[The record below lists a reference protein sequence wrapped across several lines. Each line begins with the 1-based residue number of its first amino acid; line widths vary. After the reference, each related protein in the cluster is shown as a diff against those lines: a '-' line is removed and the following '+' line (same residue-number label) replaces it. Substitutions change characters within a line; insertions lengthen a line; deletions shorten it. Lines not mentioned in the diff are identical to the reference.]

1 MTTKLKLKNMFSVSA
16 DAKTSKGEKYGF
28 LTGILYLAPAKLS
41 GYQVCPMASIAQC
54 ETPCLNSAGRGAFN
68 SVQLARIAKTR
79 LFFENRAYFMQ
90 CIVFSIRALVRKAS
104 KLDLIPLV
112 RLNGTSDIRW
122 ETIPV
127 TVDGIEYRNIFEAF
141 PNVQFYDY
149 TKLANRKDIPGNYDL
164 TFSYSG
170 VSDYARYAQAAIN
183 AGMRLAVVF
192 RSIDVIPSKFL
203 NLPVVPG
210 DNSDIRH
217 LDPHGSIVALYA
229 KGKAKKDTSGFVID
243 STRKVIPIAL
253 AA

>member
-41 GYQVCPMASIAQC
+41 GYQVCPMAELAQC

-68 SVQLARIAKTR
+68 SVQLSRIAKTR

-104 KLDLIPLV
+104 KLGLIPLV

-127 TVDGIEYRNIFEAF
+127 TIEGIEYRNIFEAF
-141 PNVQFYDY
+141 PDVQFYDY

-170 VSDYARYAQAAIN
+170 VSDYARYAQTAIN
-183 AGMRLAVVF
+183 AGMRVAVVF

-203 NLPVVPG
+203 GLRVVPG

-217 LDPHGSIVALYA
+217 LDPQGSIVALYA

-243 STRKVIPIAL
+243 PARKVIPIL